1 MCYGKNEIV
10 YKTSIWDGGIPQV
23 SKWTFLTN
31 HAVVLLSLV
40 QNPQITGIQI
50 AQFVG
55 ITERAVRTI
64 LSDLEREGYISKTK
78 TGKRVQY
85 TINYTMPLRRKSQ
98 QHRDIGRLL
107 RVLSGKRKI
116 WSHLQTTVT
125 NQKAFFCKLIM
136 LFI

>member
-1 MCYGKNEIV
+1 M
-10 YKTSIWDGGIPQV
+10 

-31 HAVVLLSLV
+31 HAIVLLSLV
-40 QNPQITGIQI
+40 QNPQITGIEI

-64 LSDLEREGYISKTK
+64 LSDLEREGYISKIK

-98 QHRDIGRLL
+98 QHRDVGQLL

-116 WSHLQTTVT
+116 
-125 NQKAFFCKLIM
+125 
-136 LFI
+136 

>member
-1 MCYGKNEIV
+1 
-10 YKTSIWDGGIPQV
+10 V

-85 TINYTMPLRRKSQ
+85 TVNHTMPLRRKSQ
-98 QHRDIGRLL
+98 QHRDVGRLL

-116 WSHLQTTVT
+116 
-125 NQKAFFCKLIM
+125 
-136 LFI
+136 